1 MQPEKGRDRMIK
13 KLSAIGLL
21 MLLMLISGAPAAAGV
36 PDDDDILYKF
46 LLYTGNTYLSRTLK
60 NLDKDDYSLTMAGK
74 LFSARV
80 LGYSLGNLLQYAR
93 RGSENHKT
101 WLVLEQKTKE
111 AMFILIDRQGAREG
125 WDPALIEKRRQNA
138 LAQFM
143 GAQQGWYDALLV
155 AQTGVTG
162 KDAPNFFETLTA
174 VPPSPPPVQPPV
186 QPVQPPAPPPI
197 NPPVPQPVNP
207 PVPPA
212 PSSDD
217 AVAGVYKVIGKS
229 WENDPD
235 CGSEVTLVG
244 SLNEV
249 EAEFKLWDRTGV
261 TWHYK
266 GPAKW
271 DGQTLGNI
279 RALKGKTQ
287 WLKYPHIIYGL
298 DIRVTRGADGVWRA
312 SSINIGGNL
321 FQLAENRDVGRPV
334 ANTAKTLTIRN
345 STAGRITVY
354 LDGVEIGLENR
365 LGTVE
370 PRSETKFV
378 GIPERGRWYLKID
391 PAPDTYPKRHVSV
404 LIVKEAESAFFHE
417 VLEWHLK

>member
-1 MQPEKGRDRMIK
+1 MIK

-21 MLLMLISGAPAAAGV
+21 MLLMLISGAPAAADV

-125 WDPALIEKRRQNA
+125 WDPALIEKRKQNA

-174 VPPSPPPVQPPV
+174 APPQPLPPV
-186 QPVQPPAPPPI
+186 QPVQPPD
-197 NPPVPQPVNP
+197 Q
-207 PVPPA
+207 PPA
-212 PSSDD
+212 PPSQD
-217 AVAGVYKVIGKS
+217 AVPGTYRVIGKS
-229 WENDPD
+229 WVNDPR
-235 CGSEVTLVG
+235 CGSLVTITG
-244 SLNEV
+244 SMNEV
-249 EAEFKLWDRTGV
+249 EAEFKLWDWTGV

-271 DGQTLGNI
+271 DGQTWSNI

-287 WLKYPHIIYGL
+287 WLTYPHIFHEL
-298 DIRVTRGADGVWRA
+298 DIRVKRGSDGLWRA
-312 SSINIGGNL
+312 DSINIGGNL
-321 FQLAENRDVGRPV
+321 FQIEPVQSAERPRQ
-334 ANTAKTLTIRN
+334 AKTLTIKN
-345 STAGRITVY
+345 TTAAVITVY
-354 LDGVEIGLENR
+354 LDSEEGFSQNK
-365 LGTVE
+365 LGTVN
-370 PRSETKFV
+370 PRSETKFI
-378 GIPERGRWYLKID
+378 GIPERGRWYLKIV
-391 PAPDTYPKRHVSV
+391 PAPDTYLNSHTSV
-404 LIVKEAESAFFHE
+404 LYVKEAESAFFHE